1 MRVELLHALV
11 AERYAATFT
20 RRRRL
25 MLITGIVLTGG
36 IVVGVVVVVVNAIIA
51 TFRATEFARRGDV
64 LLLTLMTG
72 LVKSRIQR
80 RCCSCCYRAAAA
92 RKVLWRSS
100 ERPSHGCQRRVVRRR
115 HCAMQSLCRFFVCV
129 RASQESFLVVAVY
142 VVVDVVLVLTAAI
155 RYNLLLLC
163 KRDRFLGLC

>member
-36 IVVGVVVVVVNAIIA
+36 IVIIVVGVVVVVNAIIA
-51 TFRATEFARRGDV
+51 TFRAAKFARRGDV

-72 LVKSRIQR
+72 LVKPRIQR

-92 RKVLWRSS
+92 WKVLRRSS
-100 ERPSHGCQRRVVRRR
+100 GHPSHGCQ
-115 HCAMQSLCRFFVCV
+115 
-129 RASQESFLVVAVY
+129 
-142 VVVDVVLVLTAAI
+142 
-155 RYNLLLLC
+155 
-163 KRDRFLGLC
+163 